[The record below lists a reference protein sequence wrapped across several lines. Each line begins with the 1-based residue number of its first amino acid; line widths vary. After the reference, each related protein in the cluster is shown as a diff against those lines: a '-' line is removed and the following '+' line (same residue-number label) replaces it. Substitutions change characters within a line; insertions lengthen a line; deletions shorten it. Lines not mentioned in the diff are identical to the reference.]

1 MTDDGYHISHVKQ
14 IGLFSLPIPNVLNEE
29 DGQVCGQLR
38 CRKITGDFDA
48 SETLQNI
55 IANNEAFE
63 NVRNAEAHV
72 AGSALSIIL
81 AIKAWLM
88 VI

>member
-1 MTDDGYHISHVKQ
+1 MSWMKRRVKSVAT
-14 IGLFSLPIPNVLNEE
+14 L
-29 DGQVCGQLR
+29 CR

-55 IANNEAFE
+55 IANNEASE

-72 AGSALSIIL
+72 ASNALSIIL

-88 VI
+88 VIW